1 MPFVIQENNG
11 GFFMQSNTKK
21 LLELGILG
29 ALAIVLTYIGEFI
42 PYFVPFLKLDIS
54 DIIIITILVRYG
66 FKEAILIALLRVVV
80 HGLIFGPVGPIYIGQ
95 LTILIGSITLATSF
109 HFNPFKD
116 RLLKTSFT
124 VLVTSITLVILNFFF
139 ITPIYFGYPSVF
151 SDGAVTSV
159 IFGEYGLSSFG
170 TNYLSV
176 IITIYFPF
184 NIIKTG
190 LVLYL
195 FELVK
200 RAIPEHI

>member
-1 MPFVIQENNG
+1 
-11 GFFMQSNTKK
+11 MQNNTKK

-66 FKEAILIALLRVVV
+66 FKEALLIAFIRVLI
-80 HGLIFGPVGPIYIGQ
+80 HALIFGPVGPSYIGQ
-95 LTILIGSITLATSF
+95 ITILIGSVTLTTF
-109 HFNPFKD
+109 FRFNPFKD
-116 RLLKTSFT
+116 HLLKSSFT
-124 VLVTSITLVILNFFF
+124 VLVTTIIMVVLNFFF

-151 SDGAVTSV
+151 SDGAVNSV

-170 TNYLSV
+170 TNYLWV
-176 IITIYFPF
+176 IIVIYFPF
-184 NIIKTG
+184 NIIKSG

-195 FELVK
+195 FEIVK
-200 RAIPEHI
+200 RAIPISD